1 MRRYIVIGYLVLLS
15 VMIGLII
22 TLGALVAPVVFH
34 AYDLMTLPITHY
46 DEGLIMQEIFRRS
59 NYIFMALAVA
69 VILYEIYDFRQGRR
83 DKIVMISAFV
93 VFYTIM
99 MFVFYYTPEI
109 TLLQQSQQTQTQAF
123 DALHKGSEI
132 DFKIMLFALIT
143 LLFRRFTQLVRK
155 K

>member
-34 AYDLMTLPITHY
+34 AHDLMTLPITHY